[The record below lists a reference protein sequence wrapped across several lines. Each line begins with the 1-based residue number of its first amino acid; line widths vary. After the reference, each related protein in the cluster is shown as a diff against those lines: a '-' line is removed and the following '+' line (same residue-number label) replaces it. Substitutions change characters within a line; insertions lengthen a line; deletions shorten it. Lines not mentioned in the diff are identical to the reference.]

1 MPYALDIHA
10 VCGCFVV
17 LLGSAFPRLAL
28 IITWIF
34 TDRVERA
41 FDGDF
46 WLPFLG
52 LIFLPY
58 TTFFY
63 VLAWAPIQEVSGI
76 GWFFVAFG
84 FLLDLASYFGTG
96 REGRRRYA

>member
-1 MPYALDIHA
+1 MGCARHPS

-28 IITWIF
+28 VITWIF
-34 TDRVERA
+34 TSRVDIA
-41 FDGDF
+41 FKGDF
-46 WLPFLG
+46 WLPLLG

-63 VLAWAPIQEVSGI
+63 VLAYAPIREVSGF
-76 GWFFVAFG
+76 GWLLVAMG
-84 FLLDLASYFGTG
+84 FLLDIAGWLGSG
-96 REGRRRYA
+96 REGTRRYA

>member
-1 MPYALDIHA
+1 M
-10 VCGCFVV
+10 CGCFVV

-34 TDRVERA
+34 TSRVDIA
-41 FDGDF
+41 FKGDF
-46 WLPFLG
+46 WLPLLG

-63 VLAWAPIQEVSGI
+63 VLAYAPIREVSGF
-76 GWFFVAFG
+76 GWFLVAFG
-84 FLLDLASYFGTG
+84 FLLDIAGWLGSG
-96 REGRRRYA
+96 REGTRRYA

>member
-1 MPYALDIHA
+1 M
-10 VCGCFVV
+10 V

-28 IITWIF
+28 AITWIF
-34 TDRVERA
+34 TNRVDIA
-41 FDGDF
+41 FKGDF
-46 WLPFLG
+46 WLPLLG

-63 VLAWAPIQEVSGI
+63 VLAYAPIREVTGI
-76 GWFFVAFG
+76 GWFFVGFG

-96 REGRRRYA
+96 REGQRRYA